1 MRLELAC
8 CRRRLAMER
17 RWLRFALRGVGRR
30 WHSYVV
36 AVVGR
41 QWSGAVASMG
51 FTFIQF
57 SSVRWASLSADLDLY
72 GISSVQHSAVQLSSV
87 QFTLLRGQFSSVQFS
102 SVQFR
107 HRAPRYGYGP
117 CRLNAR
123 AWEFGPGE
131 EERAATNRLRFGSR
145 FGRRARVRGR
155 PTSPSGRSSG
165 FAGGF
170 FQFIISTAVSV
181 RARWKKGQ
189 GAAEGKLLSQLS
201 FPVYAGQVVFRAAH
215 QQTPTWSL
223 ATGRRFLV
231 SRFRQTC
238 HVLSCSVWDL
248 FAFCVIAA

>member
-1 MRLELAC
+1 
-8 CRRRLAMER
+8 MER
-17 RWLRFALRGVGRR
+17 RWLRFALRGAGRR

-57 SSVRWASLSADLDLY
+57 SSVQFDGPHFQPTSIFTASVRFNTVQF
-72 GISSVQHSAVQLSSV
+72 SSVPFSSLYFV
-87 QFTLLRGQFSSVQFS
+87 VSLVQFSSVQFS

-107 HRAPRYGYGP
+107 HRAPRYGHGP

-231 SRFRQTC
+231 SLFRQTC